1 MSQHSGGGN
10 KNSSNEDSSG
20 NRTPGSPDNTAA
32 DKSDNAGNDIN
43 VDSIKEEK
51 CIPPPPVSSG
61 GGQLPAHGSP
71 LDQMSKNRGGE
82 MDGGES

>member
-51 CIPPPPVSSG
+51 CIPPVSSG
-61 GGQLPAHGSP
+61 AGQLPPHNSP
-71 LDQMSKNRGGE
+71 LDQMSKNRE
-82 MDGGES
+82 MDNAGKFVC

>member
-1 MSQHSGGGN
+1 MSQHSGGN
-10 KNSSNEDSSG
+10 KNSSNEEDSNG
-20 NRTPGSPDNTAA
+20 NRTPGSPDNT

-61 GGQLPAHGSP
+61 AGQLPPHSSP
-71 LDQMSKNRGGE
+71 LDQMSKNRE
-82 MDGGES
+82 MDSGKFVC